1 MIIIIKDEISSTD
14 LTSNLISLVMP
25 AITNSQISPSIN
37 TVPTIATTNTF
48 ATETATPSSS
58 SSSFEI
64 SLAQIQ
70 TIATTTET
78 SLSHLPPHSIS
89 SFRMKNLH
97 SHHQTLRSQQIS
109 RTAIK
114 LSPAA
119 TNSTLKTHKT
129 DAPMLNYIFD
139 SHLATNKHHHHDR

>member
-1 MIIIIKDEISSTD
+1 MPVT
-14 LTSNLISLVMP
+14 NL
-25 AITNSQISPSIN
+25 QIYPTIN
-37 TVPTIATTNTF
+37 TVPNTATAATTNTTLS
-48 ATETATPSSS
+48 ATTIATATATPSSS
-58 SSSFEI
+58 GA

-70 TIATTTET
+70 IMATTTET
-78 SLSHLPPHSIS
+78 SLSHLPHSSS
-89 SFRMKNLH
+89 SFRMKNQH
-97 SHHQTLRSQQIS
+97 SHYQTLRSQQIS